1 MMANALISSQEAHP
15 APHRHRVHWAM
26 ILLGFVGAP
35 IAWVSD
41 LTVKYGVTSFACSPG
56 AAKLPEWIFPVLY
69 GIDALALA
77 VVILAAALSYRNW
90 RRTRTESRGDVHELA
105 EIGEGR
111 TRFMSLWGML
121 FGLAFGAAI
130 IFGVVV
136 NIGLRAC

>member
-1 MMANALISSQEAHP
+1 MMVESLMLKVTPEGIGDDTLLF
-15 APHRHRVHWAM
+15 APEG
-26 ILLGFVGAP
+26 LGLD
-35 IAWVSD
+35 S
-41 LTVKYGVTSFACSPG
+41 
-56 AAKLPEWIFPVLY
+56 
-69 GIDALALA
+69 IDALALA